1 MGVNFNQLTG
11 VLSGTPAPGTNST
24 YNVTFTADNGVMP
37 PASQMF
43 TLTVNAAA
51 AAPQATFQG
60 FDTLTQG
67 NWVGKYGNNGYSL
80 ANGPASLP
88 SFDPTLSIAGE
99 SNYTWSPNTSDP
111 RALQNGLGRL
121 AATWFSNTSFTF
133 DVNLTDTSTHQ
144 IALYAL
150 DWDDYLGGRVEK
162 VQVLDSTGT
171 MVLDTE
177 TISSFTNGVYLI
189 WNISGH
195 VQIKVTNMTS
205 GNGVISGV
213 FF

>member
-1 MGVNFNQLTG
+1 MGVTFNQLTG

-24 YNVTFTADNGVMP
+24 YNVTFTADNGVTP

-43 TLTVNAAA
+43 TLTVNPAAM
-51 AAPQATFQG
+51 APQAAFVG
-60 FDTLTQG
+60 FDTMTQG

-121 AATWFSNTSFTF
+121 AATWFSNTTFTF

-162 VQVLDSTGT
+162 VQVLYSTGT

-177 TISSFTNGVYLI
+177 TISSFTFVLLMASSI
-189 WNISGH
+189 WRTASADP
-195 VQIKVTNMTS
+195 
-205 GNGVISGV
+205 
-213 FF
+213 